1 MFLVIVITYLL
12 IFNVPISDV
21 IFPGSMG
28 LMFFTTKEK
37 QDWFSVAQIKFM
49 PQKRNVKR
57 EVHFISK
64 NQERKYDYDRASIRK
79 IRRCVSILQN

>member
-12 IFNVPISDV
+12 IFNVPISDA

-37 QDWFSVAQIKFM
+37 QEWFSVVQVKFM
-49 PQKRNVKR
+49 PQKT
-57 EVHFISK
+57 
-64 NQERKYDYDRASIRK
+64 
-79 IRRCVSILQN
+79 